1 MMKEKIKS
9 FGDFNGWRGCMAL
22 YFNSKALRTLKVWY
36 YSRYYIGRC
45 VQYIKHIINYI

>member
-22 YFNSKALRTLKVWY
+22 YFNSKALRTLKKY
-36 YSRYYIGRC
+36 GITPATTLEDAYNILSTL
-45 VQYIKHIINYI
+45 